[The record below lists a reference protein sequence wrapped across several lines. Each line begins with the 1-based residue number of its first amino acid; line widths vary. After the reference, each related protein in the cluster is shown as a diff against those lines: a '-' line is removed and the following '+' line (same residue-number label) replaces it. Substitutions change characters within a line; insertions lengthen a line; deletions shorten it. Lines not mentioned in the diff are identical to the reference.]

1 MTGATGTTGETSRA
15 QANAQPSAQNGT
27 PANGQA
33 SALAILVWSCDLAR
47 PELLATPFMM
57 AQAAA
62 ALDMR
67 VKMLFSSQSVQ
78 WLLACNAELAT
89 GFGAERWTIGR
100 HLQASAELGID
111 IRACSQALHA
121 SGAGRAALGPHCAG
135 VEGMVAFV
143 EQGSRPGWRMLVF

>member
-1 MTGATGTTGETSRA
+1 VSE
-15 QANAQPSAQNGT
+15 QAGR
-27 PANGQA
+27 QA
-33 SALAILVWSCDLAR
+33 CGLAILVWSCDLSR
-47 PELLATPFMM
+47 PELLATPFMT

-78 WLLACNAELAT
+78 WLLAQNAELPT
-89 GFGAERWTIGR
+89 GFGDERWPVAR
-100 HLQASAELGID
+100 HLEASAELGVE

-121 SGAGRAALGPHCAG
+121 SGAGRAELSTHCAG

-143 EQGSRPGWRMLVF
+143 EQGSAPGWKMVVF

>member
-1 MTGATGTTGETSRA
+1 MSE
-15 QANAQPSAQNGT
+15 QARG
-27 PANGQA
+27 
-33 SALAILVWSCDLAR
+33 LAIMVWSCDLTR

-78 WLLACNAELAT
+78 WLLAKNGDLLT
-89 GFGAERWTIGR
+89 GFGEEQWPIVR
-100 HLQASAELGID
+100 HLEASADLGID
-111 IRACSQALHA
+111 IRACTQALHA
-121 SGAGRAALGPHCAG
+121 SGGDSTMLAAQCAG

-143 EQGSRPGWRMLVF
+143 EQGSAPGWRMQVF

>member
-1 MTGATGTTGETSRA
+1 MSE
-15 QANAQPSAQNGT
+15 QARGL
-27 PANGQA
+27 
-33 SALAILVWSCDLAR
+33 ALMVWSCDLSR

-78 WLLACNAELAT
+78 WLLAKNADVLS
-89 GFGAERWTIGR
+89 GFGPEQWPVKR
-100 HLQASAELGID
+100 HLQASAELGIE
-111 IRACSQALHA
+111 IHACTQALHA
-121 SGAGRAALGPHCAG
+121 SGADSTMLAPQCAG

-143 EQGSRPGWRMLVF
+143 EQGSAPGWRMQVF

>member
-1 MTGATGTTGETSRA
+1 MSA
-15 QANAQPSAQNGT
+15 QAG
-27 PANGQA
+27 G
-33 SALAILVWSCDLAR
+33 LAILVWSCDLSR
-47 PELLATPFMM
+47 PELLATPFMT

-78 WLLACNAELAT
+78 WLLAVNAGRLT
-89 GFGAERWTIGR
+89 GFGDERWPIAR
-100 HLQASAELGID
+100 HLEASAELGVE
-111 IRACSQALHA
+111 IRACTQALQA

-143 EQGSRPGWRMLVF
+143 EQGSSAGWRMLVF